1 MHNTVSM
8 QSNGALRKSTETGNC
23 TRSQISIRKPIWDS
37 GRHREDQTLLM
48 NTRALGLATATSNT
62 GVGTLVMD
70 DSLMRLELREE
81 RRTAANLSEREA
93 EVLGGLKQG
102 LAYKQIADQLE
113 LSIHTVRNYIRRIYH
128 KLDAHSCTEAVVKYL
143 DHESNILPR
152 QPATQLCAGPALGPR
167 ETSALKHT
175 TA

>member
-1 MHNTVSM
+1 MLARNNTNPAQWLSRRELECCKLACLGY
-8 QSNGALRKSTETGNC
+8 SN
-23 TRSQISIRKPIWDS
+23 
-37 GRHREDQTLLM
+37 
-48 NTRALGLATATSNT
+48 
-62 GVGTLVMD
+62 
-70 DSLMRLELREE
+70 
-81 RRTAANLSEREA
+81 
-93 EVLGGLKQG
+93 
-102 LAYKQIADQLE
+102 KQIADLLSRSIKTIEKHKQACFEKLE

-167 ETSALKHT
+167 ETPALKHT